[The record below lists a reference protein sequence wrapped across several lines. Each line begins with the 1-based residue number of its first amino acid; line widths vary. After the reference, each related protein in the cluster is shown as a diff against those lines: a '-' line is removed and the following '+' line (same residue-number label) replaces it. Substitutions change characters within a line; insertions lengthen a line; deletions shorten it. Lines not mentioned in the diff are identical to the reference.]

1 MSIITTQFNVNGMSC
16 GHCEKAIKGALN
28 DLHGVANTE
37 VDLNAKTVTV
47 QYDEDLLT
55 EQNLTEAIEE
65 AGYDVE

>member
-16 GHCEKAIKGALN
+16 SHCEKAIKGALN
-28 DLHGVANTE
+28 DLHGVSNTE

-47 QYDEDLLT
+47 QFDEDLLT
-55 EQNLTEAIEE
+55 KENLTEAIEE